1 MKYRIRHV
9 TRYHYRE
16 AVNLCRNETCLLV
29 RQTEHQRCSSSV
41 LQISPEATD
50 IHERS
55 DFFGNRRTHFA
66 IQQPHET
73 LTVTAVSDVEVFP
86 RVYLQKP
93 EQSHPWE
100 TVVEMLRTQRTPDIV
115 AVMPYRYAS
124 PLIPL
129 LPSLADYARVSM
141 TPGRPLLAATIDL
154 MQRIH
159 RDFSYDPTSTT
170 IATPLAEVLE
180 KRRGVCQDFAHV
192 AIGCLRT
199 LGLAARYVS
208 GYIETLPPPGQ
219 ERLIGADASHAWFAV
234 YLPGHGWLDFDP
246 TNNYQPLDQHI
257 TVAWGRDFS
266 DVSPLKGIALGGG
279 KHQVVV
285 SVDVARQPD
294 QPLLLQQQQQG
305 QGPLS

>member
-9 TRYHYRE
+9 TRYNYSE

-29 RQTEHQRCSSSV
+29 RETEHQRCHSSV

-50 IHERS
+50 IHERT

-66 IQQPHET
+66 IQQPHDC
-73 LTVTAVSDVEVFP
+73 LTVTAVSDVEVVP
-86 RVYLQKP
+86 REHMLKP

-100 TVVEMLRTQRTPDIV
+100 TVVEMLRAQRTPDIV

-124 PLIPL
+124 PLVPL
-129 LPSLADYARVSM
+129 VPSLTDYARDSM

-154 MQRIH
+154 MQRIYH
-159 RDFSYDPTSTT
+159 DFSYDPASTT

-192 AIGCLRT
+192 AIGCLRSM
-199 LGLAARYVS
+199 GLAARYVS
-208 GYIETLPPPGQ
+208 GYIETLPPAGQ
-219 ERLIGADASHAWFAV
+219 QRLIGADASHAWFAV
-234 YLPGHGWLDFDP
+234 YLPGNGWFDFDP
-246 TNNYQPLDQHI
+246 TNNYQPRDQHI

-285 SVDVARQPD
+285 SVDVARQFET
-294 QPLLLQQQQQG
+294 PLLLQQQQQ
-305 QGPLS
+305 QN